1 MLLDTCKKVNRGKRD
16 TWHLRGSVNLE
27 RVTEIYCSQS
37 TLHALPGCVDRRI
50 AHHNLEKPSRS
61 ENGMGEA
68 QPARLRVSLIEAK
81 FEKTGKYYATL
92 SVGGDAKRTDVNE
105 EASTSVS
112 WKQGLHSWP
121 LETSSGSGYDLKAME
136 VAIAITQLLF
146 SKGDKKVAGA
156 AVRLADLKR
165 VPVPGCKPVSHTCQ
179 LIADGARGTM

>member
-1 MLLDTCKKVNRGKRD
+1 MNRGKRD

-37 TLHALPGCVDRRI
+37 TLHALP
-50 AHHNLEKPSRS
+50 
-61 ENGMGEA
+61 NGMGEA

-121 LETSSGSGYDLKAME
+121 LATSSGSGYDLKAME

-165 VPVPGCKPVSHTCQ
+165 VPVPGGKPVSHTCQ